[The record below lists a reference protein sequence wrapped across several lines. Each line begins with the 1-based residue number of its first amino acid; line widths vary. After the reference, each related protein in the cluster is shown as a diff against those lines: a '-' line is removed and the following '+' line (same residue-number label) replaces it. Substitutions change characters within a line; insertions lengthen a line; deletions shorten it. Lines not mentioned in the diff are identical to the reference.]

1 MEVNVITYNANNKLR
16 RVHLEFLP
24 AEDATIFE
32 VLDTESNKTIEK
44 LNINSKSIISF
55 ASYLTKIRDV

>member
-32 VLDTESNKTIEK
+32 VLDTESNKTIEGRRRNRRVEIE
-44 LNINSKSIISF
+44 LNINKTWLLF
-55 ASYLTKIRDV
+55 